1 MTLERSTGVVN
12 VSGVGHAGGV
22 PVAAQFEP
30 SNCQLTLRAVGGAVV
45 APPEPVGVAV
55 VDVAEGAVGLDDPF
69 PPQPASAPT
78 TSRTTTAAIRGAF
91 MPALPTRPRLGLP
104 GGH

>member
-30 SNCQLTLRAVGGAVV
+30 SNCQLTLTAVGGAVV
-45 APPEPVGVAV
+45 APPERAIPLYERFVELLEGLGVPVAGGVFGAHMAV
-55 VDVAEGAVGLDDPF
+55 EIHNDGPVTVIVESP
-69 PPQPASAPT
+69 
-78 TSRTTTAAIRGAF
+78 
-91 MPALPTRPRLGLP
+91 
-104 GGH
+104 